1 MKITI
6 ETIPHDKQ
14 RYPTVGDW
22 FFTKDV
28 ERPHETEMGPGSLW
42 IPTENLTIRV
52 SDMGDWR
59 YNALVGLHELV
70 EVLKCKHDGVSQES
84 VDQFDIEF
92 EKNRAKGDDSEPG
105 DSPDAP
111 YKKQHCLATG
121 IERIMAAELGV
132 DWKAYDDAV
141 MSLP

>member
-6 ETIPHDKQ
+6 ETIPHDQQ

-22 FFTKDV
+22 MWEPSGD
-28 ERPHETEMGPGSLW
+28 
-42 IPTENLTIRV
+42 LTIKV
-52 SDMGDWR
+52 SELGDWR

-70 EVLKCKHDGVSQES
+70 EVLKCKHDGVTQES
-84 VDQFDIEF
+84 VDAFDIAY
-92 EKNRAKGDDSEPG
+92 EKARAEDDDSEPG

-111 YKKQHCLATG
+111 YKAQHCLATG
-121 IERIMAAELGV
+121 IERILAAELGV